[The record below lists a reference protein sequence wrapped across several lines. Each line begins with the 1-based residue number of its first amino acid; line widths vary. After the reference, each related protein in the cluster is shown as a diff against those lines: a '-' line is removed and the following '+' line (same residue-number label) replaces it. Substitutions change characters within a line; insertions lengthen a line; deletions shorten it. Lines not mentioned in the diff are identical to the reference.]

1 MHPTIFIIVIAVR
14 YASIAAGLVLRSP
27 AQVEALLDSVSVTNI
42 DDVRSNLHIPGE
54 LDDVEITWSSSDPA
68 ILTAD
73 GVVFRRPTDVE
84 VTLTATVNHYGK
96 LHQRE
101 FKANVRK
108 ARRAALEYEAYAFL
122 YFTGNTIAGEKIYLA
137 ASKGNDALHWN
148 ELNNAQ
154 PILASSAG
162 TKGLRD
168 PFIIRSPEGDTF
180 YLLATDL
187 SIGSGTSWGDS
198 VRNGSRYLEIWES
211 NDLISWSQQRHVLV
225 SPPTAGNTWAPEAYY
240 DTAISAYVVFWASD
254 LYNETDTAHT
264 GTSYERMLIS
274 TTRDFVTFS
283 TPEIWQDAGT
293 ARIDSTV
300 IEEDGIY
307 YRFTKDEGS
316 VTGCADIIQE
326 SSSVLLSNLTSWNPI
341 ATCIGRK
348 AGTSAV
354 EGPTSFKAN
363 PNDVNGQK
371 YYLFVDEYTSRGY
384 IPLETI
390 DIANP
395 SWAVSSSYSLPA
407 SPRHGTVIPITA
419 AELAAITKHY
429 GIVNSSSSTNKR
441 SSSLTKRVS
450 PVLPGLF
457 ADPNIAVYGDTYYI
471 YATTD
476 GYAGWGGNI
485 FYVWSSPD
493 LVSWTRSVDPIL
505 TLNGTSGNVPWATGN
520 AWAPTITE
528 KDGKYYFYFSGQ
540 NPLYNRKTIGVA
552 VSRSPDGP
560 FIAEHEAMIINGGNE
575 TFKSNQAID
584 ADAFQDP
591 ISGKYYL
598 FWGNGIALMGELG
611 DDMIS
616 IKWDTV
622 ADITANLT
630 GFREGQFIVYRQGL
644 YHLTYSV
651 DDTGSVNYHV
661 GYATATS
668 VRGPWTYRGVVLQ
681 KREELGILATGHD
694 SVVQVPGT
702 DDWYMAYH
710 RFRIPDG
717 NGTFRETTIDKVEW
731 DASSGFMLEV
741 VPTLT
746 SVEAET
752 VPLLPRAFSSS
763 HQIGS

>member
-1 MHPTIFIIVIAVR
+1 MNLAIRIIATATLG
-14 YASIAAGLVLRSP
+14 YSNFASGLVVRSP
-27 AQVEALLDSVSVTNI
+27 AQVEAALDSLSITNI
-42 DDVRSNLHIPGE
+42 NDVRGNLQFPVN
-54 LDDVEITWSSSDPA
+54 LNDLEITWSSSHPT
-68 ILTAD
+68 ILTA
-73 GVVFRRPTDVE
+73 GGEVSRQTTDVE
-84 VTLTATVNHYGK
+84 VTLTATINNHGT

-101 FKANVRK
+101 FQANVRK
-108 ARRAALEYEAYAFL
+108 ARRDLNYEAYAFM
-122 YFTGNTIAGEKIYLA
+122 YFTGSTLAGENIFLA
-137 ASKGNDALHWN
+137 ASKGNDALQWN

-154 PILASSAG
+154 PILTSTMG

-198 VRNGSRYLEIWES
+198 VRTGSRYLEIWES
-211 NDLISWSQQRHVLV
+211 KDLITWSQQRHVLV

-240 DTAISAYVVFWASD
+240 DTDIGAYVVFWASN

-283 TPEIWQDAGT
+283 TPQIWQDAGT

-300 IEEDGIY
+300 IMEDGVY
-307 YRFTKDEGS
+307 YRFTKDEGA

-326 SSSVLLSNLTSWNPI
+326 SSSVLLSNLSSWTTI
-341 ATCIGRK
+341 ASCIGRN

-384 IPLETI
+384 IPLETV
-390 DIANP
+390 DISNP
-395 SWAVSSSYSLPA
+395 DWTVSSSYSLPS
-407 SPRHGTVIPITA
+407 SPRHGTVLPITA
-419 AELAAITKHY
+419 AELAAITEHY
-429 GIVNSSSSTNKR
+429 GIVTSSSTKERSAPLAKR
-441 SSSLTKRVS
+441 SS

-457 ADPNIAVYGDTYYI
+457 ADPNIAVYGDMYYI

-493 LVSWTRSVDPIL
+493 LVSWTRSIDPIL

-528 KDGKYYFYFSGQ
+528 RDGKYYFYFSGQ

-552 VSRSPDGP
+552 VSSSPEGP
-560 FIAEHEAMIINGGNE
+560 FVAEQTAMIINGGTE
-575 TFKSNQAID
+575 PLTSGQAID

-591 ISGKYYL
+591 VSGKYYL
-598 FWGNGIALMGELG
+598 FWGNGVALMGELG

-622 ADITANLT
+622 KAITANLT
-630 GFREGQFIVYRQGL
+630 GFREGQFVVYREGL

-651 DDTGSVNYHV
+651 DDTGSVNYRV
-661 GYATATS
+661 GYATS
-668 VRGPWTYRGVVLQ
+668 LSINGPWTYRGVVLQ

-694 SVVQVPGT
+694 SMVQVPGT

-731 DASSGFMLEV
+731 DASTGFMLEV
-741 VPTLT
+741 VPTLE
-746 SVEAET
+746 SVQAEP
-752 VPLLPRAFSSS
+752 VP
-763 HQIGS
+763 